1 MALNKLKFN
10 SLNVTPTASKTVG
23 FNSDADGLE
32 ATFAGNAMVFIKKLT
47 ASSSATLS
55 FVNGTSDV
63 VLDST
68 YKEYMFTFSSMHP
81 ATDGAHFQVGFRDG
95 GTDYDAVK
103 TSSFW
108 RAQHE
113 ESGSTAKIGYD
124 TDFHLTQS
132 TSFQTIIGSESAD
145 NDQASSGY
153 LHLFD
158 PASTTFVKHY
168 IAVVSNSNLN
178 DYARVGY
185 TAGYCNTTTAIDAV
199 QFKMSSGNIDSGTIT
214 LYGIN

>member
-1 MALNKLKFN
+1 MTL
-10 SLNVTPTASKTVG
+10 PTSGLITINDRGARTATTFGSV
-23 FNSDADGLE
+23 SADG
-32 ATFAGNAMVFIKKLT
+32 GNMVFIKKLT
-47 ASSSATLS
+47 ASSSGTLD

-81 ATDGAHFQVGFRDG
+81 ETDGANFQVGFRDG
-95 GTDYDAVK
+95 STDYDATK
-103 TSSFW
+103 TSSFF

-113 ESGSTAKIGYD
+113 EDGSSSTLGYD

-185 TAGYCNTTTAIDAV
+185 TAGYCNVTAAIDAV
-199 QFKMSSGNIDSGTIT
+199 QFKMSSGDIDAGTIS
-214 LYGIN
+214 LYGIL